1 MLPHALS
8 TSTKEARA
16 PLVDLGSSSIDI
28 NKDKELIVFCMASLR
43 AYEAQLI
50 LKSKGY
56 SDVKFLDS
64 GVIAWPFYL

>member
-1 MLPHALS
+1 
-8 TSTKEARA
+8 
-16 PLVDLGSSSIDI
+16 
-28 NKDKELIVFCMASLR
+28 LIVFCMASLR

-64 GVIAWPFYL
+64 GIITWPFDL